1 MTSGAYVTHGA
12 YGLMEHLELISLFV
26 SFYPVFIYINEY

>member
-12 YGLMEHLELISLFV
+12 YGLMEHLELISLLV
-26 SFYPVFIYINEY
+26 SCDLIFIYIN